1 MHYLSRFI
9 LPETHRVLLVKRAAR
24 VKVMHGQATLINDDL
39 PVSYVRNGLLSR
51 ASRVVDS
58 PKLRVARAARLHMR
72 RVDGRVVAVQAANAR
87 PVVRLVDRHR
97 RLLRAHLGVVF
108 REG

>member
-51 ASRVVDS
+51 AS
-58 PKLRVARAARLHMR
+58 
-72 RVDGRVVAVQAANAR
+72 
-87 PVVRLVDRHR
+87 
-97 RLLRAHLGVVF
+97 
-108 REG
+108 

>member
-1 MHYLSRFI
+1 M
-9 LPETHRVLLVKRAAR
+9 
-24 VKVMHGQATLINDDL
+24 
-39 PVSYVRNGLLSR
+39 
-51 ASRVVDS
+51 DS

-87 PVVRLVDRHR
+87 PVVRLVNRHR